1 MITNMFLIF
10 LGMLIGAFI
19 GVYCALLCMLHIEHL
34 EAWAH
39 RRRQKRRDKTQAEA
53 EKKTGAES
61 CTEGVTDSGADSGA
75 EQESTAGTGTE
86 EVPCKTSGV
95 ASVAATEGDSKDG
108 ISDMTEE
115 TKGTLSAAC
124 GATFAPEIKGKMK
137 GQDSHYCFLSGKRMD
152 AHTSG
157 GTEEKTESD

>member
-34 EAWAH
+34 EAWA
-39 RRRQKRRDKTQAEA
+39 RCRRQKRRDNAQAETQK
-53 EKKTGAES
+53 EKGAEG
-61 CTEGVTDSGADSGA
+61 CTEGVADSGA
-75 EQESTAGTGTE
+75 EQENTAGNGTE
-86 EVPCKTSGV
+86 EVPGQTSDV
-95 ASVAATEGDSKDG
+95 EPVAATEGDSENE

-124 GATFAPEIKGKMK
+124 GATFAPEIDGNDGAIKGKMK
-137 GQDSHYCFLSGKRMD
+137 GQDSHYCFLAGK
-152 AHTSG
+152 
-157 GTEEKTESD
+157 KI